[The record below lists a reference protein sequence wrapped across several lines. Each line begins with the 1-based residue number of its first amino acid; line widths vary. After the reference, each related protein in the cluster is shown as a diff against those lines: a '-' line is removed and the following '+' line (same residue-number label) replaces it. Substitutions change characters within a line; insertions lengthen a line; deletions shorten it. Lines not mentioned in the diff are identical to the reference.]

1 MSRPPANGQRFG
13 SKNGNVSF
21 RTVSICNSR
30 KKVKRDVVMNV
41 EITDNSKEVSGAIHQ
56 VGQAIADTGGFL
68 QVRKVSAARSLHGTV
83 AVLYPGRFLRA
94 LQPFC
99 VRGNF
104 SSKAA
109 GMRPAL
115 RLRRK
120 SLSHLLP
127 GAGPPIGNYPKRI
140 LSLARA
146 LRNWYNRGSISA
158 RRCMP

>member
-1 MSRPPANGQRFG
+1 
-13 SKNGNVSF
+13 
-21 RTVSICNSR
+21 
-30 KKVKRDVVMNV
+30 MNV

-56 VGQAIADTGGFL
+56 VGQAIADTESLL
-68 QVRKVSAARSLHGTV
+68 QTWESLQQGHWHRTAAIRYSRKS
-83 AVLYPGRFLRA
+83 LRA

-127 GAGPPIGNYPKRI
+127 VSWYFYWE
-140 LSLARA
+140 LSKTDTFSCTGTQELVQ
-146 LRNWYNRGSISA
+146 
-158 RRCMP
+158 

>member
-1 MSRPPANGQRFG
+1 
-13 SKNGNVSF
+13 
-21 RTVSICNSR
+21 
-30 KKVKRDVVMNV
+30 MNV

-56 VGQAIADTGGFL
+56 VGQAIADTGSLL
-68 QVRKVSAARSLHGTV
+68 QTWESLQQGHWHGTV

-109 GMRPAL
+109 GMRTAL

-120 SLSHLLP
+120 LLSHLLP
-127 GAGPPIGNYPKRI
+127 GAGTSIEKYPKQIVSALLSI
-140 LSLARA
+140 LDSVKWKLSKTDTFSCTGTQE
-146 LRNWYNRGSISA
+146 LVQ
-158 RRCMP
+158 

>member
-1 MSRPPANGQRFG
+1 
-13 SKNGNVSF
+13 
-21 RTVSICNSR
+21 
-30 KKVKRDVVMNV
+30 MNV

-68 QVRKVSAARSLHGTV
+68 QVRKVSAARSLHVTV

-120 SLSHLLP
+120 SLSHLLLVSWYFYRKVSETDS
-127 GAGPPIGNYPKRI
+127 ICI
-140 LSLARA
+140 LL
-146 LRNWYNRGSISA
+146 SILDSVKWKLSKTDTFS
-158 RRCMP
+158 CTGTQELVQ

>member
-1 MSRPPANGQRFG
+1 
-13 SKNGNVSF
+13 
-21 RTVSICNSR
+21 
-30 KKVKRDVVMNV
+30 MNV

-56 VGQAIADTGGFL
+56 VGQAIADTGSLL
-68 QVRKVSAARSLHGTV
+68 QTWESLQQGHWHRTV

-94 LQPFC
+94 LRAFC

-127 GAGPPIGNYPKRI
+127 GGLVLLLGVDTGTVLVESTSDIVTFESFP
-140 LSLARA
+140 
-146 LRNWYNRGSISA
+146 
-158 RRCMP
+158 C

>member
-1 MSRPPANGQRFG
+1 
-13 SKNGNVSF
+13 
-21 RTVSICNSR
+21 
-30 KKVKRDVVMNV
+30 MNV
-41 EITDNSKEVSGAIHQ
+41 EITDNSKEVSGAIRQ

-109 GMRPAL
+109 GMRTAL

-120 SLSHLLP
+120 LLSHLLP
-127 GAGPPIGNYPKRI
+127 GAGTSIEKYPKQIVSALLSI
-140 LSLARA
+140 LDSVKWKLSKTDTFSCTGTQE
-146 LRNWYNRGSISA
+146 LVQ
-158 RRCMP
+158 

>member
-13 SKNGNVSF
+13 SKNGNMSF
-21 RTVSICNSR
+21 LTVSICNFR
-30 KKVKRDVVMNV
+30 KIVKRDFVMNV

-56 VGQAIADTGGFL
+56 VGQAMADTGSLL
-68 QVRKVSAARSLHGTV
+68 QTWESLQQGHWHRTVVIRYSRKS
-83 AVLYPGRFLRA
+83 LRA

-99 VRGNF
+99 IRGNL

-127 GAGPPIGNYPKRI
+127 GAGPSIGSRYRNSVSRI
-140 LSLARA
+140 YFRYS
-146 LRNWYNRGSISA
+146 NI
-158 RRCMP
+158 

>member
-1 MSRPPANGQRFG
+1 
-13 SKNGNVSF
+13 
-21 RTVSICNSR
+21 
-30 KKVKRDVVMNV
+30 MNV
-41 EITDNSKEVSGAIHQ
+41 EITDNSKEASGAIHQ

-109 GMRPAL
+109 GMRERFAAKPQSAL
-115 RLRRK
+115 A
-120 SLSHLLP
+120 SPSGGWSFYWELSKTDTFSCTGTQELVQ
-127 GAGPPIGNYPKRI
+127 
-140 LSLARA
+140 
-146 LRNWYNRGSISA
+146 
-158 RRCMP
+158 

>member
-1 MSRPPANGQRFG
+1 
-13 SKNGNVSF
+13 
-21 RTVSICNSR
+21 
-30 KKVKRDVVMNV
+30 MNV
-41 EITDNSKEVSGAIHQ
+41 EITDNSKEVSGAIRQ
-56 VGQAIADTGGFL
+56 VEQAIADTGGFL

-99 VRGNF
+99 VRGNL

-127 GAGPPIGNYPKRI
+127 GAGPSIGSRYRNSVSRI
-140 LSLARA
+140 YFRYS
-146 LRNWYNRGSISA
+146 NI
-158 RRCMP
+158 

>member
-1 MSRPPANGQRFG
+1 
-13 SKNGNVSF
+13 
-21 RTVSICNSR
+21 
-30 KKVKRDVVMNV
+30 MNV

-56 VGQAIADTGGFL
+56 VGQAIADTGSLL
-68 QVRKVSAARSLHGTV
+68 QTLESLQQGHWHRTVVIRYSRKS
-83 AVLYPGRFLRA
+83 LRA

-127 GAGPPIGNYPKRI
+127 GAGPSIGSRYRNSVSRI
-140 LSLARA
+140 YF
-146 LRNWYNRGSISA
+146 WYSNI
-158 RRCMP
+158 

>member
-1 MSRPPANGQRFG
+1 
-13 SKNGNVSF
+13 
-21 RTVSICNSR
+21 
-30 KKVKRDVVMNV
+30 MNV

-83 AVLYPGRFLRA
+83 VIRYSRKSLRA

-127 GAGPPIGNYPKRI
+127 VSWSSYWE
-140 LSLARA
+140 LSKTDTFSCTGTQELVQ
-146 LRNWYNRGSISA
+146 
-158 RRCMP
+158 

>member
-1 MSRPPANGQRFG
+1 MSRPPSSNGKRFG
-13 SKNGNVSF
+13 SIKRKHEF
-21 RTVSICNSR
+21 PHCQYMQFP
-30 KKVKRDVVMNV
+30 KKVKRDFVMNV

-109 GMRPAL
+109 GMRPDL

-127 GAGPPIGNYPKRI
+127 GAGISIEKYPKQI
-140 LSLARA
+140 V
-146 LRNWYNRGSISA
+146 SA
-158 RRCMP
+158 FYYLF

>member
-1 MSRPPANGQRFG
+1 
-13 SKNGNVSF
+13 
-21 RTVSICNSR
+21 
-30 KKVKRDVVMNV
+30 MNV

-56 VGQAIADTGGFL
+56 VGQAMADTGSLL
-68 QVRKVSAARSLHGTV
+68 QTWESLQQGHWHRTVVIRYSRKS
-83 AVLYPGRFLRA
+83 LRA

-99 VRGNF
+99 IRGNL

-127 GAGPPIGNYPKRI
+127 G
-140 LSLARA
+140 S
-146 LRNWYNRGSISA
+146 WYFYGE
-158 RRCMP
+158 

>member
-1 MSRPPANGQRFG
+1 
-13 SKNGNVSF
+13 
-21 RTVSICNSR
+21 
-30 KKVKRDVVMNV
+30 MNV

-56 VGQAIADTGGFL
+56 VGQAIAGTGGFL

-109 GMRPAL
+109 GMRLAL

-120 SLSHLLP
+120 AVSHLLP
-127 GAGPPIGNYPKRI
+127 VSWSFYWE
-140 LSLARA
+140 LSKTDTFSCTGTQELVQ
-146 LRNWYNRGSISA
+146 
-158 RRCMP
+158 